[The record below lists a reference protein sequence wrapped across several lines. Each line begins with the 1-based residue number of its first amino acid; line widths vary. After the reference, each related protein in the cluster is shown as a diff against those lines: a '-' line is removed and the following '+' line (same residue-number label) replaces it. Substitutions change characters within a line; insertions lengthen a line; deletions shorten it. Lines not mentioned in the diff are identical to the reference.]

1 MRADERTPLQGLSV
15 RPINVHNLASVTKR
29 EEGSKG

>member
-1 MRADERTPLQGLSV
+1 MRADERTPLQRPSV
-15 RPINVHNLASVTKR
+15 RPIHAHNLASVTKR